1 MPSIETIGIPVRSVN
16 WVRVFPTLDAEG
28 RDCLV
33 AVMGQQAAGFTIVK
47 IDPVTGGT
55 SQVTA
60 SDPTANFPTS
70 ALRSR
75 DGRIY
80 VGAAYAGHLY
90 RYDPASEQLDDV
102 GAVNLPADTF
112 PCNMDEDPDGVV
124 WIGCYG
130 SAGLTSY
137 DPSTGEF
144 VRHGRMDETDMYCYP
159 HVGSGGT
166 IACLIRV
173 TRPHVVVY
181 EPESG
186 VRKTVGPWWLRRTV
200 DPCRCTGRPMGN
212 STSSQPKE
220 AFVWM
225 DSKSC
230 PWNASRT
237 RRRPRLCPMG
247 PRRISRTGQRRCTTS
262 WP

>member
-1 MPSIETIGIPVRSVN
+1 MPSIQTIGIPVRSVN

-47 IDPVTGGT
+47 IDPDTGGT

-102 GAVNLPADTF
+102 GAINLPDDTF
-112 PCNMDEDPDGVV
+112 PCNMDEDPDGVI

-137 DPSTGEF
+137 DPSTGE
-144 VRHGRMDETDMYCYP
+144 RSSAMDGWT
-159 HVGSGGT
+159 
-166 IACLIRV
+166 
-173 TRPHVVVY
+173 
-181 EPESG
+181 
-186 VRKTVGPWWLRRTV
+186 RRT
-200 DPCRCTGRPMGN
+200 CTAIPMWVAAGQ
-212 STSSQPKE
+212 SPASS
-220 AFVWM
+220 
-225 DSKSC
+225 
-230 PWNASRT
+230 
-237 RRRPRLCPMG
+237 G
-247 PRRISRTGQRRCTTS
+247 
-262 WP
+262 